1 METLGRW
8 PLGKLRW
15 RNEED
20 NIKMNFKGIR
30 SEDVDWIQLAQDR
43 F

>member
-20 NIKMNFKGIR
+20 NIKMNFKR
-30 SEDVDWIQLAQDR
+30 NK
-43 F
+43 